1 MAVLTEKDIAKI
13 NSVLAKDQRVE
24 VIPVKDGVRVIK
36 IKRDEVK

>member
-13 NSVLAKDQRVE
+13 NSVLSKDQRVE